1 MSLGEALYEACRVV
15 RDGGTLDASDLAREV
30 AERHRS
36 LSARLEGLPEGLVR
50 LQELVDIAFGDYAE
64 ALAMLRL
71 ACAEEAPELAQWAME
86 KSLSGRDTMR
96 GLRQLLEEYSQ
107 ALCEE
112 ADDGDF

>member
-30 AERHRS
+30 AERHRAYGS
-36 LSARLEGLPEGLVR
+36 RLQGLPEGLGR
-50 LQELVDIAFGDYAE
+50 LQELIDIAFGDYGE
-64 ALAMLRL
+64 AVAMLRV
-71 ACAEEAPELAQWAME
+71 ACEEDTPELAQWAME

-96 GLRQLLEEYSQ
+96 RLRQLLEEYSQ

>member
-15 RDGGTLDASDLAREV
+15 RDGGTLDASELAVEV
-30 AERHRS
+30 ARRHEAMG
-36 LSARLEGLPEGLVR
+36 ARLPEGLGKLR
-50 LQELVDIAFGDYAE
+50 ELVDIAFGDYAE
-64 ALAMLRL
+64 AVAMLRV
-71 ACAEEAPELAQWAME
+71 ACDEETPELAQWAME

-96 GLRQLLEEYSQ
+96 HLRQLLEEYSQ

>member
-15 RDGGTLDASDLAREV
+15 RDGGTLDASEMARAV
-30 AERHRS
+30 AER
-36 LSARLEGLPEGLVR
+36 RLETALPPQFRGLQDL
-50 LQELVDIAFGDYAE
+50 LDSAFSDYGDAV
-64 ALAMLRL
+64 AMLQV
-71 ACAEEAPELAQWAME
+71 ACDEEMPELAQWAME

-96 GLRQLLEEYSQ
+96 RLRQLVEEYSQ

>member
-15 RDGGTLDASDLAREV
+15 RDGGTLDASELAREV
-30 AERHRS
+30 TERHRAMG
-36 LSARLEGLPEGLVR
+36 ARLRGLPEGLVR
-50 LQELVDIAFGDYAE
+50 LQELVDIAFGDFGE
-64 ALAMLRL
+64 AVAMLRV
-71 ACAEEAPELAQWAME
+71 ACDEDAPELAQWAME